1 MFVVGTGLFGR
12 LTFQETMMTPRSR
25 KPVLLMS
32 GTNVC
37 GLPKLE
43 LLKQSDS
50 LLEEDLK
57 MEEEEEGSSIS
68 QSRSML
74 STESPVDASFSSRT
88 DDYGYSCNSID
99 ASSLFCVNNDPDF
112 EENDDIDENL
122 SPNVNCSNKR
132 SATLDDSDGSNSKR
146 LLVDKEPVLKP
157 KQYNSDG
164 EAVVFETSF

>member
-1 MFVVGTGLFGR
+1 
-12 LTFQETMMTPRSR
+12 MMTPRSR

-57 MEEEEEGSSIS
+57 TEEEDEESSIS
-68 QSRSML
+68 QTRSML

-99 ASSLFCVNNDPDF
+99 ASPLFCVSNDPDF
-112 EENDDIDENL
+112 EENDDIDENV
-122 SPNVNCSNKR
+122 SPGVNSHQNCSNKR
-132 SATLDDSDGSNSKR
+132 SATPDDNEGNNSKR
-146 LLVDKEPVLKP
+146 LLVDKEPILKP

-164 EAVVFETSF
+164 EPVVFETSF